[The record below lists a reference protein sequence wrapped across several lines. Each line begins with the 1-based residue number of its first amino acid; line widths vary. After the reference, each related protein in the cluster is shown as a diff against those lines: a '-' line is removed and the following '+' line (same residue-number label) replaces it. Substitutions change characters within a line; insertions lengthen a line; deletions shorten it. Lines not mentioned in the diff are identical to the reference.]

1 MQIQGNNATT
11 GLKISSINRNVKCGA
26 TTTTT
31 TTTALSSNN
40 NNNNNNG
47 NVNNKNVNHNN
58 NSDKAANFNGKLS
71 MTSTPNKPNNKRPYS
86 AMAKKQK
93 TLPLSETNTNIVSS
107 VTMTTPT
114 TTTHPSVTAVRSAK
128 LAKTLKRSLPEID
141 ANVLCRASGGKSK
154 MFPLPVA
161 VARRNARE
169 RNRVKQVNNGF
180 AALRERIPDEVA
192 EAFEAQGNG
201 RGSVK
206 KLSKVETLRMAVEY
220 IRSLEQVLELDSG
233 MSSDG
238 SSAQQPINDC
248 TLSNES
254 YHLSDTSSVLSTLTP
269 PPSSGSFDDSDCM
282 LPDVTI
288 IDGHQ
293 YVRIAGTNTYQLFD
307 TTIGDSPT
315 TSAIYENDEN
325 IEPSM
330 LDNHHQHVLLQH
342 QQQSSPP
349 TDYSAHDIDAVHCY
363 TGNGTGNAIY
373 NTPIHI
379 LTPASISP
387 SAYSGQSVL
396 SPAPNV
402 ATLDIMPA
410 MTTATTTTTSTHSD
424 VDRQPFLTTA
434 TTIIKNE
441 CTSMP
446 SNDGNDSDSALYLSP
461 MHTTHLYDGT
471 TMMTTMKIKDDIDLD
486 EQALSE
492 ESMLEAMN
500 WWHSQQATTDH
511 GIANT
516 SS

>member
-1 MQIQGNNATT
+1 MATISILSFGNPSAMQTQGNNNTT
-11 GLKISSINRNVKCGA
+11 GLKISSINQSTKCGA

-31 TTTALSSNN
+31 TQSSNN
-40 NNNNNNG
+40 NNNCSNDK
-47 NVNNKNVNHNN
+47 NVNNNN
-58 NSDKAANFNGKLS
+58 NSDKTANFNGKLN
-71 MTSTPNKPNNKRPYS
+71 TSTPNKPNNKRSYNV
-86 AMAKKQK
+86 MAKKQK
-93 TLPLSETNTNIVSS
+93 TLPLSETNSNIV
-107 VTMTTPT
+107 T
-114 TTTHPSVTAVRSAK
+114 TTTMTAASAATNQSVRSAK
-128 LAKTLKRSLPEID
+128 LAKTLKPEID
-141 ANVLCRASGGKSK
+141 TNILCRASGGKSK
-154 MFPLPVA
+154 IFPLPVA

-220 IRSLEQVLELDSG
+220 IRSLEKVLEFDSEASG
-233 MSSDG
+233 GS
-238 SSAQQPINDC
+238 SSAQQPLNDC
-248 TLSNES
+248 NLSNES

-282 LPDVTI
+282 LPDVTM

-307 TTIGDSPT
+307 ITIGDSPT

-330 LDNHHQHVLLQH
+330 LENHHQHVLLQ

-349 TDYSAHDIDAVHCY
+349 TDYSAHDVDAVHCY
-363 TGNGTGNAIY
+363 SGNGIY
-373 NTPIHI
+373 STPIHI

-387 SAYSGQSVL
+387 STYSGQSVL
-396 SPAPNV
+396 SPAQNI
-402 ATLDIMPA
+402 AAIHDILPSMA
-410 MTTATTTTTSTHSD
+410 MTTTTTHRD
-424 VDRQPFLTTA
+424 DDHRQPFLMAATTK
-434 TTIIKNE
+434 TIIKNE
-441 CTSMP
+441 CISLP

-471 TMMTTMKIKDDIDLD
+471 TTVMTTMKIKDDIDLD

-500 WWHSQQATTDH
+500 WWHSQQANDNV
-511 GIANT
+511 IANN

>member
-1 MQIQGNNATT
+1 M
-11 GLKISSINRNVKCGA
+11 
-26 TTTTT
+26 
-31 TTTALSSNN
+31 
-40 NNNNNNG
+40 
-47 NVNNKNVNHNN
+47 
-58 NSDKAANFNGKLS
+58 ANFNGKLN
-71 MTSTPNKPNNKRPYS
+71 TSTPNKPNNKRSYS
-86 AMAKKQK
+86 VMAKKQK
-93 TLPLSETNTNIVSS
+93 TLPLSETNANIVNTA
-107 VTMTTPT
+107 TMTATAPV
-114 TTTHPSVTAVRSAK
+114 THQSVTAVRSAK

-180 AALRERIPDEVA
+180 AALRERIPEEVA

-220 IRSLEQVLELDSG
+220 IRSLEHILELDSG
-233 MSSDG
+233 ATSDSG
-238 SSAQQPINDC
+238 SAQQPINDC

-269 PPSSGSFDDSDCM
+269 PPSSGSFDESDCM

-315 TSAIYENDEN
+315 TSTLYENDEN
-325 IEPSM
+325 IEPS
-330 LDNHHQHVLLQH
+330 LLESHQHVLLQQ
-342 QQQSSPP
+342 QQQSSPS
-349 TDYSAHDIDAVHCY
+349 TDYSAQDIDAVHCY
-363 TGNGTGNAIY
+363 SSGSGNGIY

-379 LTPASISP
+379 STPASISP
-387 SAYSGQSVL
+387 NPYSGQSML
-396 SPAPNV
+396 SPAPN
-402 ATLDIMPA
+402 AAIHDIPTMA
-410 MTTATTTTTSTHSD
+410 STTMTAKHCD
-424 VDRQPFLTTA
+424 ENRQRFLTTA
-434 TTIIKNE
+434 ATTTIIKNE

-461 MHTTHLYDGT
+461 MHTSHLYDGT
-471 TMMTTMKIKDDIDLD
+471 TVMTTMKIKDDIDLD
-486 EQALSE
+486 DQALSE

-500 WWHSQQATTDH
+500 WWHSQQATNN
-511 GIANT
+511 GIADT

>member
-1 MQIQGNNATT
+1 MQTQGGSNTV
-11 GLKISSINRNVKCGA
+11 GLKISSINRNAKCGV
-26 TTTTT
+26 TT
-31 TTTALSSNN
+31 TTTALSTNN
-40 NNNNNNG
+40 NNNS
-47 NVNNKNVNHNN
+47 NVNNKNVNNN
-58 NSDKAANFNGKLS
+58 NGDKKANFNGKLS
-71 MTSTPNKPNNKRPYS
+71 TSTPNKPNNKRPYS

-93 TLPLSETNTNIVSS
+93 TLPLSETNANIV
-107 VTMTTPT
+107 TAMPIT
-114 TTTHPSVTAVRSAK
+114 TTAATAPQSVTAVRSAK

-141 ANVLCRASGGKSK
+141 ANILCRASGGKSK

-220 IRSLEQVLELDSG
+220 IRSLEKILEFDSSS
-233 MSSDG
+233 SSDNCDT
-238 SSAQQPINDC
+238 QQPINDC

-269 PPSSGSFDDSDCM
+269 PPSSGSFEDSDCI

-307 TTIGDSPT
+307 TSIGDSPSA
-315 TSAIYENDEN
+315 SAIYENDEN

-330 LDNHHQHVLLQH
+330 LDSHQQHVLLQQ

-363 TGNGTGNAIY
+363 GGNGHGEAVY

-387 SAYSGQSVL
+387 STYSGQSVL

-402 ATLDIMPA
+402 AAIHDIMPA
-410 MTTATTTTTSTHSD
+410 MTTTTTSTTTNKRND
-424 VDRQPFLTTA
+424 DERQPFLTIA
-434 TTIIKNE
+434 PTTMIIKNE
-441 CTSMP
+441 CASMP
-446 SNDGNDSDSALYLSP
+446 SNDDNDSDSALYMSP
-461 MHTTHLYDGT
+461 MHTIHLYDGT
-471 TMMTTMKIKDDIDLD
+471 TVMNTMKIKDDIDLD

-500 WWHSQQATTDH
+500 WWHSQQAADN